1 MKILNWKLLQSEYLF
16 REPWLT
22 VRKDTCET
30 PSGVLVPSYYVLE
43 YPDWVNAMAMT
54 DDGKVLLVRQYRH
67 AIGKVLLEIPGG
79 VIDAEDASPEVAMR
93 RELLEETGYA
103 FNEMHFLG
111 VISPNPSTNTNLT
124 HMYLATGGKKVQ
136 EQQLDFNEEIE
147 VEAVTVAELETRL
160 KNNEFLQALHA
171 SCLFYGLMKWKELQ
185 ATPVVH
191 LPR

>member
-1 MKILNWKLLQSEYLF
+1 MQSEYLF

-54 DDGKVLLVRQYRH
+54 ED
-67 AIGKVLLEIPGG
+67 GKVLLEIPGG
-79 VIDAEDASPEVAMR
+79 VIDEEDASPEVAMR

-103 FNEMHFLG
+103 FDEMHFLG
-111 VISPNPSTNTNLT
+111 VVSPNPSINTNLT

-136 EQQLDFNEEIE
+136 EQALDFNEEID
-147 VEAVTVAELETRL
+147 VETVTVEELEKRL

-185 ATPVVH
+185 AGK
-191 LPR
+191 